1 MSSPIGGDRDHSR
14 SKIGMLNLVEK
25 YSAEAVAET
34 EEGVV
39 AIEYVLLAGLVAA
52 GLLVLA
58 GTDLW
63 TDMLGKLN
71 GMF

>member
-1 MSSPIGGDRDHSR
+1 
-14 SKIGMLNLVEK
+14 MLNLVEK

-58 GTDLW
+58 GTNLW